1 MSTTSAGLPPPDAPA
16 IYVGAPQGQ
25 IGPITLNALL
35 QQVAGG
41 QLPPDAPVWFDG
53 LPNWI
58 KMHEHA
64 ELRDRLAALRQ
75 GGQPQAPQAMPVPH
89 APQAPAGPALSDD
102 EQDRIFVDLIKGSW
116 HYYHANQFAEHAD
129 EVFLG
134 AVITSTL
141 DAGFVLIDL
150 TSDGSYHY
158 LRFENTQDRTRLYF
172 QLNHLASGPVDS
184 KVLGHQASVVV
195 GFGQP
200 VTNLGRIW
208 GALKQEY
215 KSGYIDKA
223 EPGTITVDADLQS
236 GYIYA
241 QVDMYWNISDYVSEQ
256 YAIDY
261 ARLTRNV
268 AACAHALRKYL
279 SGRLAG

>member
-16 IYVGAPQGQ
+16 IYVRAPQGE
-25 IGPITLNALL
+25 IGPMTINALL
-35 QQVAGG
+35 QEVAGG

-58 KMHEHA
+58 RMHEHA

-75 GGQPQAPQAMPVPH
+75 GSQSQAPQAMP
-89 APQAPAGPALSDD
+89 AGPLLSDD
-102 EQDRIFVDLIKGSW
+102 EQDRIFVDLIKWSW
-116 HYYHANQFAEHAD
+116 HYYHANQFAGHAD

-141 DAGFVLIDL
+141 DAGYVLIDL
-150 TSDGSYHY
+150 TSDGDYHY

-172 QLNHLASGPVDS
+172 QLSHLASGQVEA
-184 KVLGHQASVVV
+184 KGLGHQASVVI

-200 VTNLGRIW
+200 VNNLGRIW
-208 GALKQEY
+208 GAVKQEY

-256 YAIDY
+256 YEIDY
-261 ARLTRNV
+261 PRLTRNV

-279 SGRLAG
+279 NGRLAG